1 MLIPGVPVE
10 EGGNLEHLKLCNSYR
25 AKIKVDLLVLNQD
38 NLDILQVSNISGQVK
53 NSEFIFNIILVLF
66 SG

>member
-1 MLIPGVPVE
+1 MLIPGAPVE
-10 EGGNLEHLKLCNSYR
+10 EGGNLEHLKLGNSW

-38 NLDILQVSNISGQVK
+38 NLDILQVSNISSQEK
-53 NSEFIFNIILVLF
+53 NSEFIFNIILILF

>member
-1 MLIPGVPVE
+1 MLIPGAPVE
-10 EGGNLEHLKLCNSYR
+10 EGGNLEHLKLRNSW

-53 NSEFIFNIILVLF
+53 NSEFIFNIILILF